1 MRKLACFGVA
11 LVLLTVSGRA
21 ALPPIDADRLLS
33 HIKVLASDEM
43 KGRADGS
50 PELNRAA
57 DYIAGQFKD
66 IGLSPGGDWPPDLS
80 ADAPSA
86 KAGDRSWVQ
95 PIELVAGL
103 AVGKDHS
110 LVVS

>member
-1 MRKLACFGVA
+1 MRKLACLGVA

-21 ALPPIDADRLLS
+21 ALPPIDADRLLN
-33 HIKVLASDEM
+33 HIKFLASDEM

-66 IGLSPGGDWPPDLS
+66 IGLTPGGDLS
-80 ADAPSA
+80 ADLPAETRSA
-86 KAGDRSWVQ
+86 KADDRSWFQ
-95 PIELVAGL
+95 PFDLVAGL
-103 AVGKDHS
+103 AVGKDNS
-110 LVVS
+110 LV